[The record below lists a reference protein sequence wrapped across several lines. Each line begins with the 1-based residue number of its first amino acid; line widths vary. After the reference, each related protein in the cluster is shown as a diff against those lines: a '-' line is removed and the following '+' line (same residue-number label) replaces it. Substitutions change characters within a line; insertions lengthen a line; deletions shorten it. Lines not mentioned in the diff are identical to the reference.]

1 MAQGLATATLVGN
14 LGKKIEMKYL
24 DNGTAM
30 LPFSIAVNRK
40 NKTEEVTDWYDIVVY
55 GKQAETLAGLLPKAK
70 SVLVEGRLQKG
81 SYTNKEG
88 QKVVTISVI
97 ASNVLVLTYKTDGEQ
112 TEASPVGQPVA
123 EEDYPF

>member
-14 LGKKIEMKYL
+14 LGKKIEMKFL

-55 GKQAETLAGLLPKAK
+55 GKQAEALAGLLPKAK

-81 SYTNKEG
+81 SYTNKDG
-88 QKVVTISVI
+88 QKVPTISVV
-97 ASNVLVLTYKTDGEQ
+97 ASNVLVLTYKPDAEQGE
-112 TEASPVGQPVA
+112 AVPAGQSMA
-123 EEDYPF
+123 QDEYPF